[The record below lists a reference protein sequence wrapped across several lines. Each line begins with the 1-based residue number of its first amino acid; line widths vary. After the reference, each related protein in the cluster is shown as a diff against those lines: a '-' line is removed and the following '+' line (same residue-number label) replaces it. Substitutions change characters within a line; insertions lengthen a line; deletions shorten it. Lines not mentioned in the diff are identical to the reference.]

1 MWRFFESHIRVRP
14 EVRSRLCPPPSVV
27 VLFPSVVVSLVLRW
41 DRYVCET
48 LETWPFATSVVLRCR
63 KTALYLYRYS
73 DMFYVCERRARAIE
87 IHIFF
92 SFLFSNLFLA
102 MILSY
107 LITSS
112 GMSGYYVK
120 NNLLEFALSLKTFLF
135 YCTTLTHS
143 LPPIK
148 SIDSFG
154 FTLTAWTAGTRALPW
169 CRSSRLSLE
178 LQLRR
183 IHRRQMPFLYLYQI
197 QLSFLVPCFVLHN

>member
-1 MWRFFESHIRVRP
+1 MALFREPHPSSARSSEPPLPSPECRSPVSFGGSVACSSMGPLRMWDVRNMTICD
-14 EVRSRLCPPPSVV
+14 VRSIEMQEDSTIP
-27 VLFPSVVVSLVLRW
+27 VSLLRDVLCMWEESTCDW
-41 DRYVCET
+41 DT
-48 LETWPFATSVVLRCR
+48 
-63 KTALYLYRYS
+63 
-73 DMFYVCERRARAIE
+73 
-87 IHIFF
+87 HFF

-178 LQLRR
+178 LRLRR